1 MFLVMGLMLFMISAY
16 FALPEHL
23 QRIRVALNV
32 VWPLVALVAAGIA
45 LTDFS
50 DYRLVLLAVLFW
62 MLVCALL
69 IYLSR
74 LKQRRDSRRY

>member
-1 MFLVMGLMLFMISAY
+1 MFLVMGLMLFMMAAY

-50 DYRLVLLAVLFW
+50 DYRLALLAVLFW